1 MVSGLVS
8 QETEEETKQTL
19 AYDDQ
24 NPFHHDLD
32 FYSPPS
38 PPNIYTHYPLRA
50 FRRCAVLQSAPTQ
63 LARSLLYR

>member
-38 PPNIYTHYPLRA
+38 PPNIYTHYPLRT
-50 FRRCAVLQSAPTQ
+50 F
-63 LARSLLYR
+63 